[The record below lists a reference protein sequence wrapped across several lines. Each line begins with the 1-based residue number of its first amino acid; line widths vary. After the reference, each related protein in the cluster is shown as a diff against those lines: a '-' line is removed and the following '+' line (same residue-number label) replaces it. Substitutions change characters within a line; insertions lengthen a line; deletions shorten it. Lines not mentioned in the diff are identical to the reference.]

1 MRMAKKYIAK
11 EEITTYSINT
21 IEIIAETEN
30 EAMEILRDCRGKL
43 LDTEIQEEKLNQR
56 WIDSSEPLDVTEFMK
71 FNGKENLKTRL
82 FNT

>member
-1 MRMAKKYIAK
+1 MKMAKKYIAK

-21 IEIIAETEN
+21 IEIVAETEN
-30 EAMEILRDCRGKL
+30 EAMEILRDSRGKL

-71 FNGKENLKTRL
+71 FNGKEN
-82 FNT
+82 

>member
-1 MRMAKKYIAK
+1 MKMAKKYIAK

-30 EAMEILRDCRGKL
+30 EAMEILRDNRGKL

-71 FNGKENLKTRL
+71 FNGEG
-82 FNT
+82 

>member
-11 EEITTYSINT
+11 EEITTYTINT

-30 EAMEILRDCRGKL
+30 EAMEILRACRGKL

-71 FNGKENLKTRL
+71 FNGKEN
-82 FNT
+82 

>member
-1 MRMAKKYIAK
+1 MKMAKKYIAK

-21 IEIIAETEN
+21 IEIVAETEN
-30 EAMEILRDCRGKL
+30 EAMEILRNSRGKL

-71 FNGKENLKTRL
+71 LNGEG
-82 FNT
+82 

>member
-1 MRMAKKYIAK
+1 MKMAKKYIAK

-21 IEIIAETEN
+21 IEIVAETEN
-30 EAMEILRDCRGKL
+30 EAMEILRDSRGKL

-71 FNGKENLKTRL
+71 LNGKEI
-82 FNT
+82 

>member
-1 MRMAKKYIAK
+1 MKMAKKYIAK
-11 EEITTYSINT
+11 EEITTYTINT

-30 EAMEILRDCRGKL
+30 EAMEILRDNRGKL

-71 FNGKENLKTRL
+71 FNGEGNG
-82 FNT
+82 

>member
-1 MRMAKKYIAK
+1 MKMAKKYIAK

-30 EAMEILRDCRGKL
+30 EAMEILRDSRGKL

-71 FNGKENLKTRL
+71 FNGKEN
-82 FNT
+82 

>member
-1 MRMAKKYIAK
+1 MAKKYIAK

-30 EAMEILRDCRGKL
+30 EAMEILRGNRGKL

-71 FNGKENLKTRL
+71 FNGEG
-82 FNT
+82 

>member
-1 MRMAKKYIAK
+1 MRMVKKYIAK

-30 EAMEILRDCRGKL
+30 EAMDILRDARGKL

-56 WIDSSEPLDVTEFMK
+56 WIDSSEPLSVTEFMK
-71 FNGKENLKTRL
+71 FNGEGQ
-82 FNT
+82 

>member
-1 MRMAKKYIAK
+1 MKMAKKYIAK
-11 EEITTYSINT
+11 EERTTYSINT

-30 EAMEILRDCRGKL
+30 EAMEILRDSRGKL

-71 FNGKENLKTRL
+71 LNGEG
-82 FNT
+82 

>member
-11 EEITTYSINT
+11 EERTTYSINT

-30 EAMEILRDCRGKL
+30 EAMEILRDSKGKL

-71 FNGKENLKTRL
+71 LNGKGRN
-82 FNT
+82 NG

>member
-11 EEITTYSINT
+11 EEITTYTINT
-21 IEIIAETEN
+21 IEIVAETEN
-30 EAMEILRDCRGKL
+30 EAMEILRDNRGKL

-71 FNGKENLKTRL
+71 FNGKEI
-82 FNT
+82 

>member
-1 MRMAKKYIAK
+1 MKMAKKYIAK
-11 EEITTYSINT
+11 EEITTYTINT

-30 EAMEILRDCRGKL
+30 EAMEILRDNRGKL

-71 FNGKENLKTRL
+71 FNGKER
-82 FNT
+82 

>member
-1 MRMAKKYIAK
+1 MKMAKKYIAK

-43 LDTEIQEEKLNQR
+43 LETEIQEEKLNQR
-56 WIDSSEPLDVTEFMK
+56 WIDSSEPLDVTEFMDY
-71 FNGKENLKTRL
+71 NGKER
-82 FNT
+82 

>member
-21 IEIIAETEN
+21 IEIVAETEN
-30 EAMEILRDCRGKL
+30 EAMEILRDSRGKL

-71 FNGKENLKTRL
+71 FNGKEN
-82 FNT
+82 

>member
-1 MRMAKKYIAK
+1 MKMAKKYIAK
-11 EEITTYSINT
+11 EERTTYSINT

-30 EAMEILRDCRGKL
+30 EAMEILRDSKGKL

-71 FNGKENLKTRL
+71 LNGEENG
-82 FNT
+82 

>member
-21 IEIIAETEN
+21 IEIVAETEN
-30 EAMEILRDCRGKL
+30 EAMEILRDSRGKL

-71 FNGKENLKTRL
+71 FNGKER
-82 FNT
+82 

>member
-30 EAMEILRDCRGKL
+30 EAMEILRDARGKL
-43 LDTEIQEEKLNQR
+43 LETEIQEEKLNQR

-71 FNGKENLKTRL
+71 FNGEG
-82 FNT
+82 